1 LSDEIQYLSTYLTLE
16 QLRFN
21 HRFTFRIS
29 YGDLPAELIYIPSM
43 MLQPFVE
50 NSIRH
55 GKIGSLAH
63 EGLLE
68 VRFEEMDDD
77 FLKCTIMDNGTGLNS
92 DKTYHQKGVHA
103 MSIIQDR
110 IKLYNDSQSMKIRFE
125 VRNRADGAAGVM
137 VEILLPILYNEND

>member
-1 LSDEIQYLSTYLTLE
+1 
-16 QLRFN
+16 
-21 HRFTFRIS
+21 
-29 YGDLPAELIYIPSM
+29 
-43 MLQPFVE
+43 
-50 NSIRH
+50 
-55 GKIGSLAH
+55 
-63 EGLLE
+63 
-68 VRFEEMDDD
+68 MDDD
-77 FLKCTIMDNGTGLNS
+77 FLKCTIMDNGAGLNS